1 MDPILPESESES
13 APPALFSDILS
24 TYQAGKDEL
33 NLAEFPISAIGS
45 RLDPSI
51 KTIIFQ
57 DKTFDKAS
65 GETITRKLTITA
77 SDQYGLPTASDDEIL
92 LGLLQLSRIQNFAS
106 STVSFTPYQLLRILG
121 WSVNTN
127 NYRRLKESI
136 NRWMGV
142 TLYYENAW
150 RADKSRWVDV
160 SLHFLEQVEFY
171 RPGHEGALSGDGYSV
186 FKWNDIVFKNFREGN
201 LKELDFQ
208 IYRILDGA
216 IAKRLYRFL
225 DKRFFMRRELT
236 FDLEAFACE
245 KIGLSRPVKTGPTG
259 RVTIDVGQIKRRLLP
274 ALKELESVGFIQ
286 PLPPEKR
293 FTKDGVGKWEIHFA
307 RPNPTSAPEPVA
319 GQEPMILK
327 QDAFVLEVEEVTPLE
342 GRLVGH
348 GITRSQARKL
358 VTEIEGTRIQ
368 IQIDVLEFLLAKGGG
383 ASPSNRAGWLVKAIT
398 ENYTTPRGFKSHV
411 QLAEEARQRAEK
423 ARTRETQAR
432 LKKAELEAQGAH
444 EKAYW
449 EKDQTRIRQHLA
461 SLPPPIRAELEDAA
475 LAASPFSRM
484 AISSKLRKATIDNFV
499 LNILNG
505 DSSA

>member
-1 MDPILPESESES
+1 MNSNPPEPEPES
-13 APPALFSDILS
+13 AAPALLADILS

-77 SDQYGLPTASDDEIL
+77 SDQYGLPTSADDEIL
-92 LGLLQLSRIQNFAS
+92 LGLLQLSRLQNFAS
-106 STVSFTPYQLLRILG
+106 STVSFTPYQLLRVLG

-136 NRWMGV
+136 HRWMGV

-150 RADKSRWVDV
+150 RADKARWVDV

-171 RPGHEGALSGDGYSV
+171 RPGQEGVLAADGYSV

-208 IYRILDGA
+208 IYRLLDGA

-236 FDLEAFACE
+236 FELEAFACE
-245 KIGLSRPVKTGPTG
+245 KIGLSRPVKIGPGG
-259 RVTIDVGQIKRRLLP
+259 RTTTDVGQIKRRLLP
-274 ALKELESVGFIQ
+274 AVKELEAVGFIQ
-286 PLPPEKR
+286 TLSPEQR
-293 FTKDGVGKWEIHFA
+293 FTKDGVGRWEVHFA
-307 RPNPTSAPEPVA
+307 RPASAPALELGPSPVN
-319 GQEPMILK
+319 PPVLT
-327 QDAFVLEVEEVTPLE
+327 QDDFAMEVEEVTPLE

-348 GITRSQARKL
+348 GITRAQARKL
-358 VTEIEGTRIQ
+358 VAEIAGTRIQ
-368 IQIDVLEFLLAKGGG
+368 TQLDVLEFLLAKGGEV
-383 ASPSNRAGWLVKAIT
+383 APANRAGWLVKAIS
-398 ENYTTPRGFKSHV
+398 EDYSTPRGFKSHE
-411 QLAEEARQRAEK
+411 QLTEEARQRAEK
-423 ARTRETQAR
+423 ARVKEGQAR
-432 LKKAELEAQGAH
+432 LKKAEQESQRAR
-444 EKAYW
+444 EDENW
-449 EKDQTRIRQHLA
+449 EKDRARVQRHLT
-461 SLPPPIRAELEDAA
+461 SLSPAAREELEEAA
-475 LAASPFSRM
+475 LAASPLRRM
-484 AISSKLRKATIDNFV
+484 VISAKVRQATIDNFV
-499 LNILNG
+499 LDLLKNG
-505 DSSA
+505 PV

>member
-1 MDPILPESESES
+1 MPQV
-13 APPALFSDILS
+13 LFPDILS

-121 WSVNTN
+121 WSINTN

-171 RPGHEGALSGDGYSV
+171 RPGQEGALTGDGYSV
-186 FKWNDIVFKNFREGN
+186 FKWNDIVFRNFREGN

-208 IYRILDGA
+208 VYRILDGA

-236 FDLEAFACE
+236 FELEAFACE
-245 KIGLSRPVKTGPTG
+245 KIGLSRPVKTGPAG
-259 RVTIDVGQIKRRLLP
+259 RVTTDVGQIKRRLLP
-274 ALKELESVGFIQ
+274 ALKELEGVGFIL
-286 PLPPEKR
+286 PLPPEER
-293 FTKDGVGKWEIHFA
+293 FTKDGVGKWEIHFT
-307 RPNPTSAPEPVA
+307 RPNPAALLEPAPEPAPAV
-319 GQEPMILK
+319 LT
-327 QDAFVLEVEEVTPLE
+327 QDAFALEIEEVTPLE

-348 GITRSQARKL
+348 GITRAQAKKL
-358 VTEIEGTRIQ
+358 VTETDGARIQ
-368 IQIDVLEFLLAKGGG
+368 TQLDVLEFLLAKGGES
-383 ASPSNRAGWLVKAIT
+383 APDNRG
-398 ENYTTPRGFKSHV
+398 G
-411 QLAEEARQRAEK
+411 
-423 ARTRETQAR
+423 
-432 LKKAELEAQGAH
+432 
-444 EKAYW
+444 
-449 EKDQTRIRQHLA
+449 
-461 SLPPPIRAELEDAA
+461 
-475 LAASPFSRM
+475 
-484 AISSKLRKATIDNFV
+484 
-499 LNILNG
+499 
-505 DSSA
+505 